1 MSNKFKID
9 STLDSWPTDMQFS
22 FLFSYM
28 ILFYGVVKA
37 VLDSSFPFIS
47 SRPLLSLFAI
57 LVPPFDSDLLKGFWN
72 L

>member
-1 MSNKFKID
+1 
-9 STLDSWPTDMQFS
+9 MQFS

-57 LVPPFDSDLLKGFWN
+57 LVPPFDSDLLKGF
-72 L
+72 